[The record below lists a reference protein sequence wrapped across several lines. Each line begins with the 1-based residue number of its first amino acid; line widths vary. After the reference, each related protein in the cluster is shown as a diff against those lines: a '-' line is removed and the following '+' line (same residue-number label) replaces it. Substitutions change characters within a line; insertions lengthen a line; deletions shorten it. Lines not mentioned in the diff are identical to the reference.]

1 MKTSLFSSISL
12 GIILLASQAVAAD
25 VREVDLDTGSLGKR
39 TVTVYSSGY
48 AHVQDN
54 HSVVLQKGQVELNI
68 EDIPQDVD
76 AGSVALKAEGV
87 GVGSMTLSQPPRS
100 VHDYLQMAVGQEVQ
114 AVRINPRNGRDVEE
128 RAVLVSVDPS
138 IILMIDGQLEINYPG
153 RIVLPA
159 DMADLDGNSAE
170 IGVEAVVAKTA
181 KRNVA
186 VQYKLPGLQWLAN
199 YQATY
204 DVDKKVLNMQGRI
217 GVTNHSQSDF
227 EDVSL
232 RVVSGQPAQV
242 SQPRIMMRAAKMGM
256 AEADINAAP
265 QIASPVQSVGY
276 HLYTLPGQVSIDAG
290 THKEFVFFEEN
301 NIPVQPVYVVK
312 NPVFASASSRLDW
325 NRHDAVLRLDV
336 AKVENG
342 ADEKRPAL
350 PLGTV
355 RVVTPQADGVDMLTG
370 EVHIPHVP
378 TGDAFKLNLGHVVDV
393 TAKSRQVHYERI
405 SKTTSEHDF
414 EIVLRNASDISVDM
428 EVTQNFSG
436 QWKIV
441 DESLPHSQ
449 FSSHTAKWLA
459 GIPAKGEKTLK
470 FKVQI
475 TR

>member
-1 MKTSLFSSISL
+1 MKTSLVSSISL
-12 GIILLASQAVAAD
+12 GIILIASQAVAAD
-25 VREVDLDTGSLGKR
+25 VREVDLDTGSLEKR

-48 AHVQDN
+48 AHVQDD

-76 AGSVALKAEGV
+76 AGSVAVKAEGV
-87 GVGSMTLSQPPRS
+87 GLDSMTLSQPPRS
-100 VHDYLQMAVGQEVQ
+100 VHDYLQMAVGQEVR

-128 RAVLVSVDPS
+128 KAVLVSVDPS
-138 IILMIDGQLEINYPG
+138 IILMIDGRLEINYPG
-153 RIVLPA
+153 RIVLPEA
-159 DMADLDGNSAE
+159 MADLDGNNAE
-170 IGVEAVVAKTA
+170 IEVKAVVAKTA
-181 KRNVA
+181 KRDVA

-204 DVDKKVLNMQGRI
+204 NADKNLLNMQGRI
-217 GVTNHSQSDF
+217 GVTNHSQADF

-242 SQPRIMMRAAKMGM
+242 SQPRIMMRAAKMDM
-256 AEADINAAP
+256 AEAAVDMPP
-265 QIASPVQSVGY
+265 QIVTSVQSVGY

-290 THKEFVFFEEN
+290 THKEFVFFEQN

-312 NPVFASASSRLDW
+312 NPVYASASSRSDW
-325 NRHDAVLRLDV
+325 NRHDAVLRLGV
-336 AKVENG
+336 AKTENG
-342 ADEKRPAL
+342 AGEDRPAL
-350 PLGTV
+350 PFGTV
-355 RVVTPQADGVDMLTG
+355 RVVTPQTDGVDMLTG
-370 EVHIPHVP
+370 EVRIPHVP
-378 TGDAFKLNLGHVVDV
+378 AGDAFELNLGQSVDV

-414 EIVLRNASDISVDM
+414 EIVLHNASENSVNM

-436 QWKIV
+436 QWKV
-441 DESLPHSQ
+441 LDESLPHSQ

-459 GIPAKGEKTLK
+459 EIPAKGEKTLT